1 MGRYHSYAERRHLR
15 RITTSTPDDHTPGIR
30 WNVVLW
36 ILITFFALLSMGI
49 SYRIYKLKK
58 DVRAANE
65 EAAAVQRLS
74 ITVRKSIA
82 SRLSVAVMNSVA
94 ARLQLPAVPRCSGSS
109 NSSAGSHNS
118 IASTD
123 SEASSNSSCSAV
135 SSVSTSSEDDKP
147 SAELPEV
154 PKSFPSSNKFCHRSK
169 SSDDWAVAE
178 RRATHRATHIGD
190 LLPRSGTWS

>member
-1 MGRYHSYAERRHLR
+1 MGGRYHSYAARRHLR
-15 RITTSTPDDHTPGIR
+15 RITTSTTDDHTSGIR

-36 ILITFFALLSMGI
+36 ILISFFALLSIGI
-49 SYRIYKLKK
+49 FYRIYKLKK

-94 ARLQLPAVPRCSGSS
+94 ARLHLPRWSGSS
-109 NSSAGSHNS
+109 NSSAGSPNS
-118 IASTD
+118 IGSTE
-123 SEASSNSSCSAV
+123 SEASTNSSCSAV

-154 PKSFPSSNKFCHRSK
+154 PKSLESSNRFCHRSK
-169 SSDDWAVAE
+169 SSDDWGVAE
-178 RRATHRATHIGD
+178 RRATHIED
-190 LLPRSGTWS
+190 MLPRCGTWS